1 MASFKTRLSIVVVLL
16 GVTAVLTTLVKV
28 TVRAHPTNAAPLDE
42 LPLVIGDF
50 SGTEIPVEQSIK
62 EILETP
68 NVLMRE
74 YVGPRGVS
82 ITAAVVYYPQ
92 YRVYFHMPEGC
103 MVGSGS
109 VIVAEEREII
119 ALPNAQKATL
129 AANKIVLKQR
139 GSDEHVMYFFVSGDL
154 MTPSYPAMRFHLMME
169 HLKGRTAG
177 AALVRFSTRAG
188 EDNRVQNTQALKAF
202 IADVCPLLPI
212 YLK

>member
-1 MASFKTRLSIVVVLL
+1 MASFKTRLSIVIVLL

-28 TVRAHPTNAAPLDE
+28 KVRAHPTDVAPLDE

-50 SGTEIPVEQSIK
+50 SGREIPVEKSIK

-74 YVGPRGVS
+74 YIGPGGVS

-103 MVGSGS
+103 MVGRGS
-109 VIVAEEREII
+109 VIVAEDREII
-119 ALPNAQKATL
+119 ALPNTQKATL

-139 GSDEHVMYFFVSGDL
+139 DNEEHVLYFFISGDL
-154 MTPSYPAMRFHLMME
+154 ITPSYPAVRLHLMME
-169 HLKGRTAG
+169 HLKGRAAG
-177 AALVRFSTRAG
+177 AALVRFSTHTN
-188 EDNRVQNTQALKAF
+188 ENNRVRNTQALKTF
-202 IADVCPLLPI
+202 IADVCPLLPT